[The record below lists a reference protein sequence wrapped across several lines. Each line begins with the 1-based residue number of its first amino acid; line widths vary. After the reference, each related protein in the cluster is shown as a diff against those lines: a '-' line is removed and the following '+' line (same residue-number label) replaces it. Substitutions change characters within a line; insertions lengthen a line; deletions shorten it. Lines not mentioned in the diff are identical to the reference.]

1 MESGSRTRPR
11 FQSSRKRHEQNTQT
25 QLDWIV
31 FFKISFHSIKKKNFS
46 YFNIIYFKEV
56 PIYSYS
62 AGNFHQND

>member
-1 MESGSRTRPR
+1 MESVHARVLAFNRVENDTNKIHTRNLTGS
-11 FQSSRKRHEQNTQT
+11 
-25 QLDWIV
+25 
-31 FFKISFHSIKKKNFS
+31 FFLISFHSIKKKNFS